1 MANNDIHINQN
12 YEQLMDTLTQKGN
25 VLVGVLSMLGKNAKA
40 ATNQFNQLFGNKTN
54 EEIKDL
60 LASSKEFADLY
71 DKLQIKM
78 EEYATQ
84 IDDISQK
91 ISTLA
96 TRYGTSEEEMGKYL
110 DKIKEYADAKDQ
122 VDALTQSLNNLT
134 SGSTE
139 YNRVKAAFDDAVKR
153 TNQLSRQISSTHVGN
168 QILTDFNN
176 NDADLQNMV
185 TSYRN
190 IQDETDDIRANMQD
204 INKAQAQ
211 INANTKTW
219 EKGLQAVNTIF
230 RTVVGAA
237 KDGIKKLFEINHA
250 VSTISREMGMTTSQ
264 MKGMQDNILNNYG
277 KMANKLGMT
286 FADIFKFQETYS
298 RNIGRA
304 TVLTNEQVESFAML
318 SKVAGESAVND
329 MAKNMDDFGMSSSS
343 AVDYLT
349 LNMARAANQGLSIK
363 DTSEKFAKNI
373 KMASQYTF
381 KGGVDGISKMTLM
394 SQRLKFNMESIG
406 SAIDKF
412 STIEGAISTS
422 ANLQMLGGS
431 YAANFSNPMQ
441 AMGEA
446 LLDAESFTKRVVGS
460 VAQNAVFNTDTG
472 MVEMSPIEK
481 AKLKEV
487 ASQLG
492 ISYDEMW
499 NMASQQAK
507 ISNIENYTRGTNL
520 TEEQKSF
527 LANTAQYNAETKT
540 WEVTKMTENGAKA
553 VDIRSLTQADM
564 KALQQENNFEKSVQG
579 DVHAIRS
586 KLDKYLE
593 DTTFDTKSYQENITG
608 LQEATAITMARA
620 VEWAVDPIMNILKG
634 WQKESKALGL
644 AIFGVLSA
652 KAAYGMF
659 GDTIKQK
666 GLKGVKNLFGKGKNM
681 PTGGGA
687 STGGAVAAS
696 GKGWIR
702 RANEGL
708 VRGLGKNGAKNLAKG
723 LKIGGSALAI
733 GWGTFDVINST
744 SQHKKRRDEINAN
757 TTLSAQEKENAIA
770 ESKKERNKG
779 IGKGVGSAAGGVI
792 GGAIGQALIP
802 IPGVGI
808 EIGSAVGGLLG
819 SWGGGAI
826 GKTIPTDSTQ
836 PKKTEVKQKPQ
847 NEKSTYI
854 RSENI
859 TVSSTNGID
868 KLAINDIKLDISGAL
883 KVSSDGGKNID
894 LDMNKLLDT
903 PQFKAY
909 LRDAISESLSRNIS
923 PTQTRN
929 LNSYQSRTGGQWT
942 MNSSNGRA

>member
-40 ATNQFNQLFGNKTN
+40 ATNQFNKLFGNKTN

-96 TRYGTSEEEMGKYL
+96 TRYRTSEEEMGKYL
-110 DKIKEYADAKDQ
+110 DKIKEYADTKEQIDI
-122 VDALTQSLNNLT
+122 LSQSLSGLT
-134 SGSTE
+134 SGTTE
-139 YNRVKAAFDDAVKR
+139 YARVKAALDDAQKR
-153 TNQLSRQISSTHVGN
+153 ENQISRTISSTNIGK
-168 QILTDFNN
+168 QILDDFTN
-176 NDADLQNMV
+176 NDADLQDMV

-190 IQDETDDIRANMQD
+190 IHDETDDIRANMRD
-204 INKAQAQ
+204 IDNAQAQ
-211 INANTKTW
+211 INAKTKTW
-219 EKGLQAVNTIF
+219 EKGLQAVNTTF

-318 SKVAGESAVND
+318 SKVAGEGAVND

-381 KGGVDGISKMTLM
+381 KKGVDGINKMTLL

-422 ANLQMLGGS
+422 ANLQVLGGS
-431 YAANFSNPMQ
+431 YAASFANPMQ

-446 LLDAESFTKRVVGS
+446 LLDAEAFTKRIVGS
-460 VAQNAVFNTDTG
+460 VAQNAVFNRQTG
-472 MVEMSPIEK
+472 SVEMSPPEK

-487 ASQLG
+487 ANQLG
-492 ISYDEMW
+492 ISYDEMF

-507 ISNIENYTRGTNL
+507 IGDIENELRGSNFTD
-520 TEEQKSF
+520 EQKAF
-527 LANTAQYNAETKT
+527 LANTAQYDAASKT
-540 WEVTKMTENGAKA
+540 WRVTKMTDNGAED
-553 VDIRSLTQADM
+553 VDIKSLNQSDIA
-564 KALQQENNFEKSVQG
+564 ALQKENDFEKSVQS

-593 DTTFDTKSYQENITG
+593 ETTFDTKSYQEQITG
-608 LQEATAITMARA
+608 LKEASGITMAKA
-620 VEWAVDPIMNILKG
+620 VAAPTALIMGGLKSWQRESRGMWLALFAILG
-634 WQKESKALGL
+634 GKALW
-644 AIFGVLSA
+644 GV
-652 KAAYGMF
+652 F
-659 GDTIKQK
+659 GDGIKQK
-666 GLKGVKNLFGKGKNM
+666 GLQALVRGSGRAL
-681 PTGGGA
+681 GGGA
-687 STGGAVAAS
+687 AARGAAAGGGAAS
-696 GKGWIR
+696 G
-702 RANEGL
+702 A
-708 VRGLGKNGAKNLAKG
+708 
-723 LKIGGSALAI
+723 
-733 GWGTFDVINST
+733 
-744 SQHKKRRDEINAN
+744 
-757 TTLSAQEKENAIA
+757 
-770 ESKKERNKG
+770 
-779 IGKGVGSAAGGVI
+779 AAGGLGAAALTVGAAAGGILALEENIRHWHKFVKGKKNYQTELDRIKNDDTLSDAEKDEQLKQAIRNQGKLKGKAIGSTVGAIVGGI
-792 GGAIGQALIP
+792 GGFVVGGPAGAAIGA
-802 IPGVGI
+802 G
-808 EIGSAVGGLLG
+808 LG
-819 SWGGGAI
+819 SVAGQHIGGWI
-826 GKTIPTDSTQ
+826 GGRERKKYNLDGSQQ
-836 PKKTEVKQKPQ
+836 PQKTEIRQKPQ
-847 NEKSTYI
+847 YEKKTHISTE
-854 RSENI
+854 SVNL
-859 TVSSTNGID
+859 VSNNGKIGID
-868 KLAINDIKLDISGAL
+868 DMKIDISGTIKLTA
-883 KVSSDGGKNID
+883 DGGKSADVDI
-894 LDMNKLLDT
+894 NKLMDT
-903 PQFKAY
+903 PSFQIK
-909 LRDAISESLSRNIS
+909 LRDMISESLSRNIS

-929 LNSYQSRTGGQWT
+929 ANSYQARTGGQWSP
-942 MNSSNGRA
+942 NSNVGQA